1 MFSTKTIMEACIVD
15 SLYDLVK
22 IQEWMN
28 KENYLLLIVILLAM
42 ALPITS
48 KLGML
53 ALMITA
59 LILIGT
65 LLFLII
71 EHNKQIVKLQDT
83 ISHLCIDFIFIR
95 QYQYQTLHGA
105 RTSAFQLS
113 ECELLS

>member
-1 MFSTKTIMEACIVD
+1 MEACIVD

-22 IQEWMN
+22 IQEFIN

-59 LILIGT
+59 SILIGT

-71 EHNKQIVKLQDT
+71 KHNKQIVKLQDT
-83 ISHLCIDFIFIR
+83 IIHMCIVAIGR
-95 QYQYQTLHGA
+95 KQAEALNLHDW
-105 RTSAFQLS
+105 FLF
-113 ECELLS
+113 